1 MKSFEDIIAA
11 EKGVV
16 YQQAN
21 KDLFS
26 FYVLTLI
33 SQERAL
39 QRTKK
44 KLAIVL
50 VLLLACSLVL
60 MVPIGQLSI
69 KLTAYVSSIDVMGFL
84 QLALISYGLAGLG
97 VLFSQRIVDLF
108 D

>member
-1 MKSFEDIIAA
+1 MKPFEDIIAT
-11 EKGVV
+11 EKSVV

-21 KDLFS
+21 TDLFS

-33 SQERAL
+33 SQERAS

-44 KLAIVL
+44 KLAILL

-60 MVPIGQLSI
+60 MAPIAQLSAA
-69 KLTAYVSSIDVMGFL
+69 LTAYVSSIDVMDFM

-97 VLFSQRIVDLF
+97 VLFSQRIVNF
-108 D
+108 FN

>member
-1 MKSFEDIIAA
+1 MKSFDDIIAA
-11 EKGVV
+11 ETGVV

-50 VLLLACSLVL
+50 VLLLACSVVL

-97 VLFSQRIVDLF
+97 VLFSRRIVNLF

>member
-11 EKGVV
+11 EKGMA
-16 YQQAN
+16 YQQVN

-44 KLAIVL
+44 KLVIVL
-50 VLLLACSLVL
+50 VLLLVCSLVL
-60 MVPIGQLSI
+60 MVPIGQFSI
-69 KLTAYVSSIDVMGFL
+69 KLTAYISSIDVMGFL

-97 VLFSQRIVDLF
+97 VLFSRRIVNLF